1 MPFYSIPLAILVVV
15 SAILALLM
23 FTPVVVLVDSRSRD
37 VKVRWSFLLSYVSPL
52 PGADTGQQL
61 ELSVAGISVPLR
73 RPKRKAPPE
82 RKNKLGPGP
91 IEARKRRRKIGR
103 FMWKCLLEGDV
114 RSALVRRFRRL
125 PSALWDAVEISRLHC
140 EVSLPDP
147 ALTGMLWG
155 ALATFDATSR
165 TWLQCNFMGRN
176 EVRTEV
182 RFYPHRLVRA
192 VLFFFLLL
200 PYRALLK
207 QWRASN

>member
-23 FTPVVVLVDSRSRD
+23 FTPVVVLVDSHSHD

-52 PGADTGQQL
+52 PGAETGQEL
-61 ELSVAGISVPLR
+61 ELSVAGISVLLPR
-73 RPKRKAPPE
+73 RKRQAPPK
-82 RKNKLGPGP
+82 RKNKLVP
-91 IEARKRRRKIGR
+91 ARKLRRKIGR
-103 FMWKCLLEGDV
+103 LTWNCLLDGDI

-182 RFYPHRLVRA
+182 RFYPHRLVKA
-192 VLFFFLLL
+192 VLSFSLQL